1 MCLVIYFYR
10 ISLPKSFSP
19 PYIQGNRCS
28 LFEVAGFNAGLCEF
42 QGWILPTRPAAALL
56 GEELGKGD
64 KMRKEIKGKW
74 SVVTFS
80 VGFCVAR

>member
-1 MCLVIYFYR
+1 MKPVFALLMNKALIVNNKVKLKLVEG
-10 ISLPKSFSP
+10 L
-19 PYIQGNRCS
+19 GNRCS

-64 KMRKEIKGKW
+64 KMRKEN
-74 SVVTFS
+74 
-80 VGFCVAR
+80 

>member
-1 MCLVIYFYR
+1 MHLNLHMCLVLYFYR

-19 PYIQGNRCS
+19 PYTQGNRCS

-64 KMRKEIKGKW
+64 KMRREK
-74 SVVTFS
+74 
-80 VGFCVAR
+80 